1 MGCLSVSAIS
11 TRASRKT
18 VLCILIEF
26 IDLYLFFRPLFFPEV
41 HINTRSMAAQ
51 KSYRGCL
58 AAKETKIPTALVT
71 VKTENT
77 NYPESP

>member
-1 MGCLSVSAIS
+1 MGCLSVSAIP

-26 IDLYLFFRPLFFPEV
+26 IDLYLLIRPLFFPEV
-41 HINTRSMAAQ
+41 QINTRSMAAQ
-51 KSYRGCL
+51 NSYRGCL
-58 AAKETKIPTALVT
+58 AAKERKIPTALVT